1 MNTRLSKLMRS
12 VIILNVV
19 ITLIAI
25 AIHGYHMHWSY
36 ESNDQIVT
44 VMEEKQVIRD
54 TAIRILED
62 EGVELFIPQGM
73 SYFFGLFISFLTL
86 FLLYVYSQTNGFF
99 AGFFAAFCA
108 VFTSF
113 IGGFLLFYVFFSN
126 KSEKIPNGEKYSF
139 KNEWQKYIHEKS
151 ALT

>member
-1 MNTRLSKLMRS
+1 MNTRLSKLMRT

-19 ITLIAI
+19 ITFIAI
-25 AIHGYHMHWSY
+25 AIHGYHMYWSY
-36 ESNDQIVT
+36 ESNNQIVR
-44 VMEEKQVIRD
+44 VMEEKQVIRE
-54 TAIRILED
+54 TAIRILEK

-73 SYFFGLFISFLTL
+73 SYYFGIFISLLTL

-113 IGGFLLFYVFFSN
+113 IGGFLLFYVFFSG
-126 KSEKIPNGEKYSF
+126 KSERIPGNSDYSI
-139 KNEWQKYIHEKS
+139 KNKWQTYIHKKS